1 MAQTK
6 DIEHI
11 VARQRIALIS
21 LIFTAIATFLCLRL
35 AQKEVFEYPTYAA
48 LAKGQQFQARE
59 LSGKRGQIFVKDGQ
73 GKATYPLAT
82 NQTVYALNV
91 VPSQISD
98 KRKVAEALSPIIEV
112 GADTIF
118 DQINNT
124 KLYIPPIKRGL
135 SYDEAQKIEKAAVE
149 GVYLTPEEK
158 RFYPE
163 DNLAA
168 QVLGFVN
175 AESKG
180 QYGVEGQF
188 DEMLSS
194 TKGEKGTAK
203 DAVGQVLALS
213 SSYTPPEDGDDVVLT
228 IDRNVQY
235 QTEQVLDSYVKKFGA
250 SGGSIIV
257 MDPKTGSIVAMSSR
271 PTFDANRYASYGP
284 EAYLNQAISGT
295 FEPGS
300 TFKPL
305 AMAAALDT
313 GVITPNTTI
322 NGTASVRVRD
332 REIFNAE
339 KRPYGRE
346 TMTQVL
352 ENSDNVGMV
361 YVSRQ
366 LGGETFYDYLQ
377 RYGFGV
383 ATGVELAGE
392 ASPGLPPL
400 EELDEINF
408 ATMAFGQGISVT
420 PMQLITAINA
430 FANEGKLV
438 QPHIVEQIQRKNG
451 KVDTTPPKEVRQ
463 VVSPQAASQV
473 AGMMVRVVEAGGGKP
488 AQVPGYRVAGKT
500 GTAQIAE
507 RGIYDPN
514 NHIGNFVGFAPA
526 ENPRFVMLVKIDK
539 PKGVQYAEESA
550 APAFGELAKFL
561 LAYYN
566 VPPSR

>member
-6 DIEHI
+6 EVEHI
-11 VARQRIALIS
+11 VSRQRIALIS

-35 AQKEVFEYPTYAA
+35 VQKVVFEHNTYAA

-59 LSGKRGQIFVKDGQ
+59 LSGKRGQILVKDGH

-91 VPSQISD
+91 VPSQVSD
-98 KRKVAEALSPIIEV
+98 KRKVADALAPVAEIGPDS
-112 GADTIF
+112 IF
-118 DQINNT
+118 EQINNT
-124 KLYIPPIKRGL
+124 KLYIPPIKHGL
-135 SYDEAQKIEKAAVE
+135 SYDEARKIEEAKID
-149 GVYLTPEEK
+149 GVYVAPEEK

-163 DNLAA
+163 DNLGA

-175 AESKG
+175 AEAKG
-180 QYGVEGQF
+180 QYGIEGYF
-188 DEMLSS
+188 DDMLASG
-194 TKGEKGTAK
+194 KGLEGSAK
-203 DAVGQVLALS
+203 NAVGQSLALS
-213 SSYTPPEDGDDVVLT
+213 SSYTPPEDGDDIVLT
-228 IDRNVQY
+228 LDRNVQY
-235 QTEQVLDSYVKKFGA
+235 QVEQVLDSYVKKFSA
-250 SGGSIIV
+250 TGGSIIV
-257 MDPKTGSIVAMSSR
+257 MEPATGAIVAMGSR
-271 PTFDANRYASYGP
+271 PTFDANRYASYDA
-284 EAYLNQAISGT
+284 ETYLNQAVSGT
-295 FEPGS
+295 YEPGS

-305 AMAAALDT
+305 AMAAALDA
-313 GVITPNTTI
+313 GVITPSTTI
-322 NGTASVRVRD
+322 NGTASVQVRD
-332 REIFNAE
+332 RQIFNAE

-366 LGGETFYDYLQ
+366 LGGQRFYDYLQ
-377 RYGFGV
+377 RYGFGI
-383 ATGVELAGE
+383 ATGIELAGE
-392 ASPGLPPL
+392 ASPAFPPL

-420 PMQLITAINA
+420 PIQLITAINA
-430 FANEGKLV
+430 FANQGKLV

-451 KVDTTPPKEVRQ
+451 KVETTPAKEVRQ

-488 AQVPGYRVAGKT
+488 AQVAGYRVAGKT

-507 RGIYDPN
+507 RGVYDPN

-526 ENPRFVMLVKIDK
+526 ENPRFVMLVKIDR

-550 APAFGELAKFL
+550 APAFGELARFL
-561 LAYYN
+561 LTYYN
-566 VPPSR
+566 VPQGR